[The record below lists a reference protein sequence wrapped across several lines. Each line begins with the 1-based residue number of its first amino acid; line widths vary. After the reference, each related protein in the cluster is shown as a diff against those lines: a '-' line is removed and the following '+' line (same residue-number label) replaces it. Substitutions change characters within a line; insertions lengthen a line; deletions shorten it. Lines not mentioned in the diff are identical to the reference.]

1 MNLNQFKS
9 IWSLTNYWSLT
20 STLIGEF
27 LLLLVYRFKSIQI
40 DSPLQINRM
49 EPESLDVIDVESEQ
63 IDFIESESIEF
74 WYSASQVQR
83 LLDLNKAALQ
93 KAIAKLTSI
102 YAIDLKILRRGGARA
117 TEYSQ
122 IALDAIKLLD
132 SQKFTELRKLVEKM
146 PVAAPTPA
154 SSAIVLQS
162 IDRHA
167 EVARQSSSVANQNL
181 VKISGQIASL
191 MGNYRQLGETLGEEA
206 GAYFE
211 EGFTSGVSRSIKKIS
226 EV

>member
-1 MNLNQFKS
+1 MNK
-9 IWSLTNYWSLT
+9 
-20 STLIGEF
+20 GEN
-27 LLLLVYRFKSIQI
+27 
-40 DSPLQINRM
+40 DA
-49 EPESLDVIDVESEQ
+49 VIDVEVHS
-63 IDFIESESIEF
+63 IDSFDVESIDR

-83 LLDLNKAALQ
+83 ILGLNKSALQ
-93 KAIAKLTSI
+93 KAISKLTSI
-102 YAIDLKILRRGGARA
+102 YAIDIKLLRRGGARA

-122 IALDAIKLLD
+122 IALKAIQLLN
-132 SQKFTELRKLVEKM
+132 SQKFAELRELVEKM
-146 PVAAPTPA
+146 PAASPVPA

-191 MGNYRQLGETLGEEA
+191 MGNYRRLGETLGEEA
-206 GAYFE
+206 GAQFE
-211 EGFTSGVSRSIKKIS
+211 EGFTNGVSRSIKKIS